1 MTKAIIV
8 LKPFKFAH
16 RGIDVEEFF
25 PSTEPI
31 ETTDECADL
40 AIEEK
45 WAKAHKPRV
54 AGAGAGAGAG
64 AQAPAAAP
72 AQAAADAAPEQAASA
87 EAPETKSE

>member
-31 ETTDECADL
+31 ETTEECADL

-54 AGAGAGAGAG
+54 AGAGA
-64 AQAPAAAP
+64 QAPAAAA